1 MLKLSRNETLIISF
15 FFVGIITL
23 VAGDI
28 IDDLSHGSSLTHAMT
43 EILIIVLNIACFL
56 YIWTQYFLT
65 KKENHKIKLDLTQ
78 VQNDLLDYKKETQHL
93 LKGLSEKIDSQL
105 EKWKLTKSEKEIA
118 LLLLKGLS
126 TKEIASLRQTSE
138 STIKQQCNSIYQ
150 KSNLSGRSEL
160 SAFFLEDLFIF

>member
-1 MLKLSRNETLIISF
+1 MLRLSRNETLIISF
-15 FFVGIITL
+15 FFIAIITL

-28 IDDLSHGSSLTHAMT
+28 IDDISHGSSILHATT
-43 EILIIVLNIACFL
+43 EVLIIVLNIACFL
-56 YIWTQYFLT
+56 YIWGQYFKT
-65 KKENHKIKLDLTQ
+65 KKENLQIKLDLSK
-78 VQNDLLDYKKETQHL
+78 VENDLSEYKKETQHL
-93 LKGLSEKIDSQL
+93 LKGLSEKIDFQL

-126 TKEIASLRQTSE
+126 TKEISSLRQTSE